1 MAKRLQIQFYNES
14 TGESLSLPINPADVS
29 LPTEMNNQ
37 TYNIIDYGEVN
48 RMGSRRV
55 KQAVFRNLFPHD
67 NSFLNLLPSTFSN
80 ILDNIF
86 SIFFSQK
93 DTIEKLE
100 SWEVNK
106 NKIRVI
112 VSDYYNELM
121 QISRFEP
128 VVAESNNAVHYT
140 LEFIEYRDPATEY
153 LLGKQT
159 NILSSGLLARTA
171 IRAIPST
178 VYAKASDDLYSLAKR
193 YSGSGSNWQQLAKA
207 NNISDVSTNLVGK
220 EINLPW

>member
-1 MAKRLQIQFYNES
+1 MGKRLQIQFYNES

-29 LPTEMNNQ
+29 LPTEMNMQ
-37 TYNIIDYGEVN
+37 SYNIIDYGEVN
-48 RMGSRRV
+48 RMGSRRY
-55 KQAVFRNLFPHD
+55 KQATFKNLFPHD

-80 ILDNIF
+80 ILDNIY

-100 SWEVNK
+100 NWQVNK
-106 NKIRVI
+106 DKIRVI

-128 VVAESNNAVHYT
+128 VVAESSAAVHYT
-140 LEFIEYRDPATEY
+140 LEFVEYRDPATEF
-153 LLGKQT
+153 LSGLQ
-159 NILSSGLLARTA
+159 NSILSSGLLARTA

-178 VYAKASDDLYSLAKR
+178 IYAKATDDLYSLAKR
-193 YSGSGSNWQQLAKA
+193 YSGSGSNWKELADA
-207 NNISDVSTNLVGK
+207 NNISDVATSIIGK

>member
-1 MAKRLQIQFYNES
+1 MKRLQIQFYNES
-14 TGESLSLPINPADVS
+14 TGESLSLPINPADIS
-29 LPTEMNNQ
+29 LPTEMNSQ

-55 KQAVFRNLFPHD
+55 KRAVFQNLFPQD
-67 NSFLNLLPSTFSN
+67 NSFLNLLPATFSN

-93 DTIEKLE
+93 ETIDKLE
-100 SWEVNK
+100 NWEKNK

-128 VVAESNNAVHYT
+128 VVAESNSAVHYT
-140 LEFIEYRDPATEY
+140 LEFIEYRDPANDF
-153 LLGKQT
+153 LLSGSS
-159 NILSSGLLARTA
+159 NILSNGLFARAA
-171 IRAIPST
+171 IRAIPDT
-178 VYAKASDDLYSLAKR
+178 VYAKAADDLYSLSKR
-193 YSGSGSNWQQLAKA
+193 YTGSGSNWPQLA
-207 NNISDVSTNLVGK
+207 STNHIVESTASLVGK
-220 EINLPW
+220 EISLKW